1 VNKAEFRS
9 HCLGKMKERSRHNK
23 HYMESKLHRKLHT
36 LIRRVRAKSILL
48 YWPLPI
54 EADLRKLI
62 WELPREMQVYL
73 PFMEDVSFKMVPFR
87 LPLERKQF
95 GIYEPGNTFRK
106 IKKVDIAIVPAVG
119 IDADARRIGFGK
131 GMYDRFFA
139 TLKNKPVIFFVQLE
153 PCHSPQRICD
163 DHDIS
168 ADVVVTPGTCYS
180 KTGTKNVKRST
191 LRRRHCH
198 AQRSS
203 RFFHFKKNNVFTF

>member
-1 VNKAEFRS
+1 MDKAAFRNY
-9 HCLGKMKERSRHNK
+9 CLGRMKERSRHNK
-23 HYMESKLHRKLHT
+23 HYMDAKLQLRLHT
-36 LIRRVRAKSILL
+36 LIRRSKAKSILF

-54 EADLRKLI
+54 EADLRKLMRS
-62 WELPREMQVYL
+62 LPREMKVYL

-95 GIYEPGNTFRK
+95 GIYEPGNTNRK
-106 IKKVDIAIVPAVG
+106 INKVDIAIVPAVG

-139 TLKNKPVIFFVQLE
+139 TLKNKPIIFFVQSE
-153 PCHSPQRICD
+153 YCCSRKAICD

>member
-1 VNKAEFRS
+1 MDKAAFRNY
-9 HCLGKMKERSRHNK
+9 CLGRMKERSRHNK
-23 HYMESKLHRKLHT
+23 HYMDAKLQLRLHT
-36 LIRRVRAKSILL
+36 LIRRSKAKSILF

-54 EADLRKLI
+54 EADLRKLMRS
-62 WELPREMQVYL
+62 LPREMKVYL

-95 GIYEPGNTFRK
+95 GIYEPGNTNRK
-106 IKKVDIAIVPAVG
+106 INKVDIAIVPAVG

-139 TLKNKPVIFFVQLE
+139 TLKNKPIIFFVQSE
-153 PCHSPQRICD
+153 YCCSRKAICD

-168 ADVVVTPGTCYS
+168 ADVVVTPRTCYS

-191 LRRRHCH
+191 LRQRHCH
-198 AQRSS
+198 AKRSS